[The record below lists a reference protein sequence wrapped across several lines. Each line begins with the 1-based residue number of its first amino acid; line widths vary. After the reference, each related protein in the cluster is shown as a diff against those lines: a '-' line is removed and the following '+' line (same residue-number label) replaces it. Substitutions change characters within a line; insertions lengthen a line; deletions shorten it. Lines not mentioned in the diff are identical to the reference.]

1 MSTRAQLI
9 LVGLVCFL
17 VGCLVTPHLAFVHAQ
32 EAPKGPKWTHGLD
45 LKVRKGGEAEFSK
58 DTKKIGIEVFRD
70 ENNNNLIYVSDTG
83 SIAVIA
89 GK

>member
-1 MSTRAQLI
+1 MSKRAQLA

-17 VGCLVTPHLAFVHAQ
+17 IGCLVTPHLPFVHAQ
-32 EAPKGPKWTHGLD
+32 EAPKGPKWSHGLD

-58 DTKKIGIEVFRD
+58 DTKKIGVEVFRD
-70 ENNNNLIYVSDTG
+70 ENNNNLIYISESG
-83 SIAVIA
+83 CIAVVP